1 VAPSPIP
8 MPSMR
13 ESEEVVNTATTPTI
27 VFTSTVQPRPG
38 SRSPGHSPCMSPAR
52 ASWPFAMR
60 SPNRAAPPCGR
71 HRQRPAQG
79 RPVVLTTHAGRG
91 VTYTEDARRTRR
103 HTRRLG
109 SVWYLAPSGSNGRR
123 WGPVRQLGARRSRCR
138 RRADHGGGRRRV
150 PAALDEQVERAAAGA
165 DLDALAAISVSFPH
179 HHGGRLG
186 LPLRPC
192 PDHRLDVE
200 VVAKP
205 TDPREPVDPEVNG
218 SRPSSRP
225 SSVSLPGRRA
235 LVAAGSKAIRPPSL
249 PRVTYVGLIS
259 LPSHA
264 ACSGPPAQRQLA
276 RKSWP

>member
-1 VAPSPIP
+1 

-13 ESEEVVNTATTPTI
+13 GSEEVVSTATTPTI

-109 SVWYLAPSGSNGRR
+109 PVWYMAPSGSNGRR
-123 WGPVRQLGARRSRCR
+123 WGRVRQHGARSSRCSS
-138 RRADHGGGRRRV
+138 RADHGGGRRRGLAV
-150 PAALDEQVERAAAGA
+150 LDGLVGLAAAAWFSISRLPPPVQDGGSSSSTIQMA
-165 DLDALAAISVSFPH
+165 HECCLAEENARPKDPSVELGWAS
-179 HHGGRLG
+179 GR
-186 LPLRPC
+186 
-192 PDHRLDVE
+192 
-200 VVAKP
+200 
-205 TDPREPVDPEVNG
+205 
-218 SRPSSRP
+218 
-225 SSVSLPGRRA
+225 
-235 LVAAGSKAIRPPSL
+235 
-249 PRVTYVGLIS
+249 
-259 LPSHA
+259 
-264 ACSGPPAQRQLA
+264 
-276 RKSWP
+276 